1 MDHMSDDGSIVC
13 EGLVRIFT
21 AQGVE
26 VQALQGLELRMSRG
40 EMVALIGA
48 SGSGKS
54 TLLGILAGLD
64 RPTAGSARVAG
75 HDLVTMRD
83 AERLR
88 YRRQS
93 VGFVWQ
99 QSARNLLP
107 YLSARENIAMVHEV
121 AIETDPD
128 THADAQLIAD
138 QERAAHRA
146 RIDEAMSHIAER
158 YRLAIELRL
167 IQELPR
173 EDCAKRLG
181 ITIGTFDVL
190 LFRAVRAFRKHFGER
205 VPRVTDSDEAAQR
218 GGVAGASDGD

>member
-1 MDHMSDDGSIVC
+1 MASEPATAVELEEEQRQVEEAQAGNLDAMRPILERYAQPLYGTVILPRLGDAATAEEVLRDTLATAVEKI
-13 EGLVRIFT
+13 RRFT
-21 AQGVE
+21 WQ
-26 VQALQGLELRMSRG
+26 
-40 EMVALIGA
+40 
-48 SGSGKS
+48 GKS
-54 TLLGILAGLD
+54 VYPWLRQIAINKVYDVHRQAKRSRRLAD
-64 RPTAGSARVAG
+64 
-75 HDLVTMRD
+75 
-83 AERLR
+83 
-88 YRRQS
+88 
-93 VGFVWQ
+93 
-99 QSARNLLP
+99 
-107 YLSARENIAMVHEV
+107 AMVHEV

-218 GGVAGASDGD
+218 GGVAGAPDGD